1 MENEQ
6 ETGLTTLIT
15 RGGVHYQVPGTNP
28 REVITNL
35 VESLKLPPAAADLR
49 SVDRDALLK
58 AALEREALMTTAVGH
73 GIALPHPRNPL
84 ITGAEDQFV
93 ALAFLEH
100 PVDWQA
106 LDGEPVHTVLLIV
119 SASAKLHL
127 HTLSRINY
135 FCQREQFRAFLE
147 KRPSR
152 EEIIRVISDA
162 EQAW

>member
-1 MENEQ
+1 MKNED
-6 ETGLTTLIT
+6 GLTTLIT
-15 RGGVHYQVPGTNP
+15 KGGVYYQVPGTTP

-35 VESLKLPPAAADLR
+35 VGSLKLPSAII
-49 SVDRDALLK
+49 DREALLK
-58 AALEREALMTTAVGH
+58 AVLEREALMTTAVGH

-84 ITGAEDQFV
+84 ITGAGDQFV
-93 ALAFLEH
+93 AVAFLEQ

-106 LDGEPVHTVLLIV
+106 LDGEPVHTALLIV

-135 FCQREQFRAFLE
+135 FCQREQFRAFLA
-147 KRPSR
+147 KRPSP

-162 EQAW
+162 EQGW